1 MHKVN
6 IYGHLIIDKI
16 FNQNFE
22 CTESIG
28 GIANVWEGLNRL
40 KNDLQIE
47 INPTSIGEAIVITNT
62 ENNTRVGKAILN
74 KKTTDVQ
81 NASVSDWHH
90 VAYINQIP
98 NLDFLENIKSGIIS
112 ADITKEN
119 PNNCLRYL
127 HMIDFLFISKED
139 LFDDI
144 LSIGKKTKG
153 WVIAHD
159 PRGSFYTNGDLYY
172 EYLIPENL
180 IIRNVNVL
188 GAGDFFAASFI
199 TEYLKNKD
207 IKLSVPAS
215 HKKTTFLLDKK

>member
-22 CTESIG
+22 YTESIG

-47 INPTSIGEAIVITNT
+47 INPTSIGEAIVIANT

-81 NASVSDWHH
+81 NISVSDWHH
-90 VAYINQIP
+90 FAYINQIP

-119 PNNCLRYL
+119 PDNCLRYL
-127 HMIDFLFISKED
+127 HMIDLR
-139 LFDDI
+139 LWPT
-144 LSIGKKTKG
+144 GM
-153 WVIAHD
+153 
-159 PRGSFYTNGDLYY
+159 
-172 EYLIPENL
+172 
-180 IIRNVNVL
+180 
-188 GAGDFFAASFI
+188 
-199 TEYLKNKD
+199 
-207 IKLSVPAS
+207 
-215 HKKTTFLLDKK
+215 